1 RGDGRRALLTR
12 PPRRLGRQPERALVG
27 RRCPRGLGGRRAPD
41 REDRAPAGAARDR
54 GARLRPSHCIGL
66 VARQP
71 LGWAAVATPTRFDDL
86 ALDELRARRSVKWRR
101 YPDDVL
107 PAWVAELD
115 FPLAP
120 PVHRV
125 LVDAVARSDTG
136 YANVDGLPAAFAEFA
151 AAR

>member
-1 RGDGRRALLTR
+1 AAGA
-12 PPRRLGRQPERALVG
+12 PPRGSDERTRL
-27 RRCPRGLGGRRAPD
+27 
-41 REDRAPAGAARDR
+41 
-54 GARLRPSHCIGL
+54 PSH
-66 VARQP
+66 RMNQ
-71 LGWAAVATPTRFDDL
+71 LGWAAVAPPTRFDDL
-86 ALDELRARRSVKWRR
+86 ALDELRARRSVKWGR

-151 AAR
+151 AARWGWDVDPQRTLLVADIMSAVGELLRTLTAPADGAV